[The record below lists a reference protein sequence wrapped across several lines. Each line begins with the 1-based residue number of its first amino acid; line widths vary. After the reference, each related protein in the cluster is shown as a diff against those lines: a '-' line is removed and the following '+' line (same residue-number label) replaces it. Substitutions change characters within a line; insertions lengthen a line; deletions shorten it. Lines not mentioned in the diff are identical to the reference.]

1 MSIITPSKLVLSLMH
16 QLHDFTLKSHNT
28 KTKNGLQV
36 VALSRFNSRFS
47 INELNSSRDWL
58 GDR

>member
-1 MSIITPSKLVLSLMH
+1 MH
-16 QLHDFTLKSHNT
+16 QLHDFALESPNT
-28 KTKNGLQV
+28 TIKNGLKV
-36 VALSRFNSRFS
+36 VALSKIKSRFF